1 MPAPHTTEVISEEL
15 YEALVE
21 WNIDEKI
28 STLTLGNCPTND
40 KVIPELLKK
49 IGKPKNVRRE
59 IVAYAL
65 CCSYS

>member
-1 MPAPHTTEVISEEL
+1 
-15 YEALVE
+15 VE